1 MATWG
6 TKTFED
12 DTANDWLLEL
22 IDAEESRDF
31 LLENITLS
39 EDKEP
44 GYDTGVICLAACEI
58 IVALIDEPR
67 RGLPEELKDWLA
79 DNECDDI
86 TDLPEKAMGALKLV
100 LNDDS
105 ELIQTWKDQDD
116 YEEWREG
123 VDELAEI
130 MEQLVQA

>member
-12 DTANDWLLEL
+12 DAATDWLLEL
-22 IDAEESRDF
+22 TEAEEAREF
-31 LLENITLS
+31 LLANITLS
-39 EDKEP
+39 EDSTP
-44 GYDTGVICLAACEI
+44 GYDTGVICLAACEVI
-58 IVALIDEPR
+58 IALIDEPR

-86 TDLPEKAMGALKLV
+86 TDLPEKALGSLDIILEES
-100 LNDDS
+100 S
-105 ELIQTWKDQDD
+105 ELVETWKDQED

-123 VDELAEI
+123 VDELADI
-130 MEQLVQA
+130 MKQLVLA

>member
-12 DTANDWLLEL
+12 DAATDWLAEL
-22 IDAEESRDF
+22 IDAEEPGEF
-31 LLENITLS
+31 LLANITLP
-39 EDKEP
+39 EDGDF
-44 GYDTGVICLAACEI
+44 GYDTGVICLAVCEV

-86 TDLPEKAMGALKLV
+86 TDLPEKAMESMNAV
-100 LNDDS
+100 LSDES
-105 ELIQTWKDQDD
+105 ELVQTWSEQED
-116 YEEWREG
+116 YAEWREG
-123 VDELAEI
+123 MDELAEI
-130 MEQLVQA
+130 MEQLVEA

>member
-12 DTANDWLLEL
+12 DTATDWLLEL

-39 EDKEP
+39 EDKAP
-44 GYDTGVICLAACEI
+44 GYDTGVICLAACEVI
-58 IVALIDEPR
+58 IALLDEPR

-86 TDLPEKAMGALKLV
+86 TDLPEKAQEAMKAV
-100 LNDDS
+100 LADDS
-105 ELIQTWKDQDD
+105 ELIQAWKDQDD
-116 YEEWREG
+116 YDEWREG
-123 VDELAEI
+123 VDELSEI
-130 MEQLVQA
+130 MEQLVEA

>member
-1 MATWG
+1 MAIWG

-39 EDKEP
+39 EDKSP
-44 GYDTGVICLAACEI
+44 GYDTGVICLAACEVI
-58 IVALIDEPR
+58 IALIDEPR

-86 TDLPEKAMGALKLV
+86 TDLPEKAQDSLKIV
-100 LNDDS
+100 LADDS
-105 ELIQTWKDQDD
+105 ELIQTWKDQED
-116 YEEWREG
+116 YEEWRER